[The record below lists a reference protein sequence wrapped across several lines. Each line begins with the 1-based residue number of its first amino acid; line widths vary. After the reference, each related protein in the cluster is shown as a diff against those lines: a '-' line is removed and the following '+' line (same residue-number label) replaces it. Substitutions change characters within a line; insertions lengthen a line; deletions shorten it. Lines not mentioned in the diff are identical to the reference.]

1 MRTALKYVPILIIL
15 AGCAGPKV
23 IRTQGN
29 LPESRQ
35 ATLVESYSPT
45 EWMIR
50 AAGIG
55 TEGGK
60 RVKES
65 SAVEDARRSAVYF
78 VLYMGTDP
86 LLTTSEE
93 KTRFAL
99 IEQEFFAN
107 DNVMKYIAWE
117 AAGYDS
123 RISLPDKRVKI
134 EKTFRLNVGLIRED
148 LVARGVLTAVGGLT
162 EALGLPQ
169 IMVIPEVR
177 KGDNPLE
184 AMETRPELKTA
195 ARTIES
201 YLTQRRYDVV
211 VPQQQDFLDNYY
223 QTFQAIGN
231 VEDDPSYKLALSVG
245 TDIYITYSVE
255 IGSSYVGST
264 ENAKASVAVRAF
276 ETTTARLLG
285 TETGYSDSRPGS
297 TEAIT
302 EEAIHDAVD
311 KVLARLTAYWKDD
324 TEKGVQYKVI
334 FDLAGGNFDKLETSR
349 IQDAVADVMKG
360 ISNRTK
366 ENIATGKTLDY
377 LIWAKPDKYTRA
389 RELFNAIRD
398 DFAAKGTGAAIEQ
411 RQLNRKLLLLAVNR

>member
-1 MRTALKYVPILIIL
+1 
-15 AGCAGPKV
+15 
-23 IRTQGN
+23 
-29 LPESRQ
+29 
-35 ATLVESYSPT
+35 
-45 EWMIR
+45 MIR

-55 TEGGK
+55 TEGSK
-60 RVKES
+60 RTKETT
-65 SAVEDARRSAVYF
+65 AVEDARRSAVYF

-86 LLTTSEE
+86 LLTMDEE
-93 KTRFAL
+93 KKRFAP

-117 AAGYDS
+117 ATGYES
-123 RISLPDKRVKI
+123 RVTLPDKRVKI
-134 EKTFRLNVGLIRED
+134 EKTFRINVGLMRDD
-148 LVARGVLTAVGGLT
+148 LVTRGVLVATSDLTA
-162 EALGLPQ
+162 ALGLPQ
-169 IMVIPEVR
+169 IMVIPEVK

-223 QTFQAIGN
+223 QTFQAISN
-231 VEDDPSYKLALSVG
+231 LEDDPSYQLALSVG
-245 TDIYITYSVE
+245 TDIYITYAVE

-264 ENAKASVAVRAF
+264 ENAKASVSVRAF

-285 TETGYSDSRPGS
+285 TETGYSESRPGGNE
-297 TEAIT
+297 TIT

-311 KVLARLTAYWKDD
+311 KVLARLTAYWKED
-324 TEKGVQYKVI
+324 TQKGVQYKVI
-334 FDLAGGNFDKLETSR
+334 FDLAGGNFNKAQTSR
-349 IQDAVADVMKG
+349 IQDAVAEVMTG

-366 ENIATGKTLDY
+366 ENIATGRTLDY

-398 DFAAKGTGAAIEQ
+398 DFAAKSVGAAIEQ

>member
-1 MRTALKYVPILIIL
+1 MRSAAKYVLLIIFL

-35 ATLVESYSPT
+35 ATFLESYSPT

-55 TEGGK
+55 TQGGK

-86 LLTTSEE
+86 LLNTPEAKS
-93 KTRFAL
+93 RFAP
-99 IEQEFFAN
+99 IEQQFFAT
-107 DNVMKYIAWE
+107 DNVMKYISWE

-123 RISLPDKRVKI
+123 RITLPDKRVKI
-134 EKTFRLNVGLIRED
+134 EKTFRINVGLMRED
-148 LVARGVLTAVGGLT
+148 LTARGVLTAAAGLT

-169 IMVIPEVR
+169 IMVIPEVK
-177 KGDNPLE
+177 KGENPLE
-184 AMETRPELKTA
+184 VIETRPELKAA
-195 ARTIES
+195 ARSIES
-201 YLTQRRYDVV
+201 YLTQRKYDVV

-231 VEDDPSYKLALSVG
+231 QEDDPSYKLALSVG
-245 TDIYITYSVE
+245 TDIYITYAVE

-264 ENAKASVAVRAF
+264 ENAKASVSVRAY

-285 TETGYSDSRPGS
+285 TETGYSEPRPGS
-297 TEAIT
+297 NEVVT
-302 EEAIHDAVD
+302 EEAIHDAID
-311 KVLARLTAYWKDD
+311 RVLARINAYWEDD
-324 TEKGVQYKVI
+324 LTRGVQYKVI
-334 FDLAGGNFDKLETSR
+334 FDLAGGNFNKNQTR
-349 IQDAVADVMKG
+349 TIQDAVAEVIKG
-360 ISNRTK
+360 ISARSK
-366 ENIATGKTLDY
+366 ENIATDRTLDY
-377 LIWAKPDKYTRA
+377 LVWANPAKYTRA

-398 DFAAKGTGAAIEQ
+398 DFAAKNPGATIEQ
-411 RQLNRKLLLLAVNR
+411 RQLNRKLLLLAVDR